1 MNATRYIHFELLRTF
16 RNRRFFVFSLVF
28 PLVLFFVI
36 AGPNRNVH
44 LGGLPFPTYYMGGM
58 AAWGTM
64 AAVIAGGARI
74 ALERQVGWNRQLRLT
89 PLTPSTYLGAKV
101 ASGYALAAVSLMLIF
116 AAGISLGVRPSAVEW
131 LSMTGL
137 IIVGLVPFAA
147 LGVYIG
153 HRVSVDSM
161 GPAMG
166 GVTSLLALA
175 GGAWG
180 PIASHGFIHTVTQA
194 LPSYWLVRAGQAY
207 HGGPHWPPVA
217 WVVIGV
223 WTIVLGG
230 LAMRAYQRDTSRV

>member
-1 MNATRYIHFELLRTF
+1 MTAITYTRFELLRTF

-28 PLVLFFVI
+28 PLVLFYVI
-36 AGPNRNVH
+36 AGPNKGTK
-44 LGGLPFPTYYMGGM
+44 LGGLPFATYYMGGM

-89 PLTPSTYLGAKV
+89 PLAPSAYLGAKI
-101 ASGYALAAVSLMLIF
+101 ASGYALAAVSLVLIYL
-116 AAGISLGVRPSAVEW
+116 AGVSLGVRPSAGEW
-131 LSMTGL
+131 LAMTGL
-137 IIVGLVPFAA
+137 ILVALIPFAA
-147 LGVYIG
+147 LGVFIG

-166 GVTSLLALA
+166 GVTSILALA

-180 PIASHGFIHTVTQA
+180 PIASHGVIHTISQA

-207 HGGPHWPPVA
+207 GGGPHWPLGA
-217 WVVIGV
+217 WLVMAT
-223 WTIVLGG
+223 WTIVLGA
-230 LAMRAYQRDTSRV
+230 LAMRAYRKDTSKV

>member
-1 MNATRYIHFELLRTF
+1 MNALTYIRFELLRTF
-16 RNRRFFVFSLVF
+16 RNRRFFVFSLIF

-36 AGPNRNVH
+36 AGPNRGQR
-44 LGGLPFPTYYMGGM
+44 LGDLPFATYYMGGM

-101 ASGYALAAVSLMLIF
+101 ASGYAIAAISLVAIY
-116 AAGISLGVRPSAVEW
+116 AAGLSLGVRPTGQEW
-131 LSMTGL
+131 LTMTAL
-137 IIVGLVPFAA
+137 ILIALVPFAA

-166 GVTSLLALA
+166 GATSLLALA

-180 PIASHGFIHTVTQA
+180 PIAQHGLVHSALQT

-207 HGGPHWPPVA
+207 GGGPHWPLAA
-217 WVVIGV
+217 WADIAA
-223 WTIVLGG
+223 WTAILVL
-230 LAMRAYQRDTSRV
+230 LAMRAYRHDTGKV